1 MTGGSDERMEG
12 WEVDERKEGWR
23 GRDWEANGLMV
34 DLMDGWADAWMDGW
48 FLGWRERGKDDQL
61 AGRRD
66 RSLSG
71 GIWEE

>member
-1 MTGGSDERMEG
+1 MSGGSDEGMEG

-23 GRDWEANGLMV
+23 GRDWEVYGWMV

-48 FLGWRERGKDDQL
+48 FLGWRERGKGDRL

-66 RSLSG
+66 GRLSG
-71 GIWEE
+71 GIWEG